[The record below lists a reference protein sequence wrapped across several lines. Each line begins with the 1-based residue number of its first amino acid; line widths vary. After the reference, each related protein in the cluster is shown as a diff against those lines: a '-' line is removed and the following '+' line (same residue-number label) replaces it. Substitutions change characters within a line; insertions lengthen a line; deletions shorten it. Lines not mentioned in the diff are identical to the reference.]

1 VFLEGKTSMI
11 VSMSELR
18 TRRVLMDRVT
28 DQAAI
33 GRRVRAAR
41 RAAGLR
47 QRDLAAICA
56 TTPNAVTNWEAGTRR
71 LGISQAAML
80 LPILRVTLDWLYL
93 GDDRGLDWE
102 KREALAAALAE
113 EPEPG
118 AAPDLPMV
126 PLVAA

>member
-1 VFLEGKTSMI
+1 MG
-11 VSMSELR
+11 ELR
-18 TRRVLMDRVT
+18 TKKALMDRVT

-41 RAAGLR
+41 RVAGLR
-47 QRDLAAICA
+47 QRDLAQVCS

-113 EPEPG
+113 DPEPM
-118 AAPDLPMV
+118 AAPDLPMI

>member
-1 VFLEGKTSMI
+1 MI
-11 VSMSELR
+11 VTVSELR
-18 TRRVLMDRVT
+18 TRRALMDRVT

-41 RAAGLR
+41 RVAGLK
-47 QRDLAAICA
+47 QRDLAAVCA

-102 KREALAAALAE
+102 KREALAAALADT
-113 EPEPG
+113 PEPG
-118 AAPDLPMV
+118 AGDDGPILAR
-126 PLVAA
+126 AAA